1 MLILFS
7 LAFRS
12 EITLSSCSILHLVSA
27 FTADLLRSL
36 QFTLA
41 SMAAGC
47 SMAAEQQHTAAE
59 VLCGQVTHRR
69 RVSSKLVFY
78 DLLQSDTLQ
87 WWEVVVKAGTY
98 GGVQAVKDLRDSLK

>member
-1 MLILFS
+1 
-7 LAFRS
+7 
-12 EITLSSCSILHLVSA
+12 
-27 FTADLLRSL
+27 
-36 QFTLA
+36 
-41 SMAAGC
+41 
-47 SMAAEQQHTAAE
+47 MAAEQQHTVVA
-59 VLCGQVTHRR
+59 VFLCGQVTHRR